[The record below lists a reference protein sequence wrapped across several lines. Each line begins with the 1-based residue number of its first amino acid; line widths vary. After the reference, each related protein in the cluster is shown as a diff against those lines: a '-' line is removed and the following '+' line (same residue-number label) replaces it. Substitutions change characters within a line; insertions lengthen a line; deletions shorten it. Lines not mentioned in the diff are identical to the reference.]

1 MSYDYSR
8 LQGRIREKFG
18 THEKFA
24 TAINLS
30 RVSLSLSLNSKRE
43 FTQDEINKTIE
54 VLDLGVEDIPAYF
67 FKQKV

>member
-18 THEKFA
+18 TQEKFA

-30 RVSLSLSLNSKRE
+30 RVSLSLTLNSKRE
-43 FTQDEINKTIE
+43 FTQDEINKSIKA
-54 VLDLGVEDIPAYF
+54 LDLLVEDIPAYF